1 MTDLFESTYIK
12 SMCLPNRSFRSAT
25 WSGIS
30 DEKGY
35 ITELGLDFYSNLGA
49 GGIGVIISGYQ
60 YVMKNGMQLP
70 FQTGNYDDSQIEG
83 LRKLASSAKANGS
96 LIVGQIVHCGIRA
109 NPEMF
114 FDGGD
119 LWGPSAIPDP
129 ASGLVPVEVSKSQ
142 IQELLEAY
150 SEASRRLKEAGFD
163 GVQLHAA
170 HGYGINQFLSGAWNQ
185 RGDSYGGN
193 LRKRYRFLA
202 ETLEAVRGSVGNDFP
217 VLVKLN
223 ASDFVEGGLVPEE
236 FVQVARWLGEDG
248 IDAIEVSAGGA
259 ASPKNL
265 GPIRSKIK
273 KPEDEAYFRDYARMA
288 KQSSNVPVITVGGI
302 RSYQTAANLL
312 NDGYADY
319 ISLSRPFIREPGLIN
334 RWKSGDTSKA
344 TCISCGKCFETGF
357 KGLGISCKVD
367 REAKTKG

>member
-1 MTDLFESTYIK
+1 MTDLFESSYLK
-12 SMCLPNRSFRSAT
+12 SMHLANRSFRSAT

-35 ITELGLDFYSNLGA
+35 ITGLGSEFYSNLGS
-49 GGIGVIISGYQ
+49 GGIGVIITGYQ
-60 YVMKNGMQLP
+60 YVMKNGMQLT
-70 FQTGNYDDSQIEG
+70 FQTGNYDDTQIEG
-83 LRKLASSAKANGS
+83 LGKLASSAKAQGS
-96 LIVGQIVHCGIRA
+96 SIVGQIVHCGVRS

-114 FDGGD
+114 FDGGEI
-119 LWGPSAIPDP
+119 WGPSAIPDP
-129 ASGLVPVEVSKSQ
+129 ASGIVPVEVGRSQ
-142 IQELLEAY
+142 IRDLLEAY
-150 SEASRRLKEAGFD
+150 AEASRRLKEAGFD

-202 ETLEAVRGSVGNDFP
+202 ETLEAVRGSVGSDFP
-217 VLVKLN
+217 VLIKLN
-223 ASDFVEGGLVPEE
+223 GNDFVEGGLVPEE
-236 FVQVARWLGEDG
+236 FLQIAKWLVEDG

-265 GPIRSKIK
+265 GPIRSGIIRN
-273 KPEDEAYFRDYARMA
+273 EDEAYFRDYARMV
-288 KQSSNVPVITVGGI
+288 KQSASVPVITVGGI
-302 RSYQTAANLL
+302 RSYQTVNNLL

-319 ISLSRPFIREPGLIN
+319 VSLSRPFIREPDLVN

-357 KGLGISCKVD
+357 NGLGISCKVD
-367 REAKTKG
+367 REVKTKG